1 MAGGHEPLSYADEE
15 RAIHERLTTNWT
27 TTPIKY
33 GDVPFQQPEAEWIAV
48 WIQNTEARQIDL
60 GVSNPLVRHDG
71 QIVMQVFSPASK
83 GVRLAKQY
91 ADTLGAIFAGQQFS
105 AGSSGTIRCR
115 RATVRTLDAKNG
127 WAQVNVEIPF
137 SRDKH
142 L

>member
-1 MAGGHEPLSYADEE
+1 MSYADEE
-15 RAIHERLTTNWT
+15 RAIHERLAANWT

-33 GDVPFQQPEAEWIAV
+33 GSAPFTEPTATHWIAV
-48 WIQNTEARQIDL
+48 WIQNIEARQIDL

-71 QIVMQVFSPASK
+71 QIVLQVFGPSAS
-83 GVRLAKQY
+83 GVRALKQY

>member
-1 MAGGHEPLSYADEE
+1 MSYADEE
-15 RAIHERLTTNWT
+15 RAIHERLAANWT

-33 GDVPFQQPEAEWIAV
+33 GDVPFQQPDTEWIAV
-48 WIQNTEARQIDL
+48 WIQNIDARQIDL

-71 QIVMQVFSPASK
+71 RIVIQVFAPAVN
-83 GVRLAKQY
+83 GVRLIKQY
-91 ADTLGAIFAGQQFS
+91 GDTLGAIFAGQQFS
-105 AGSSGTIRCR
+105 AGGSGTIRCR
-115 RATVRTLDAKNG
+115 RATVRTLDANHG